1 MANKKLTQLN
11 EPPYPLN
18 PDDYVLVSQ
27 RAVGNDFSSVK
38 VQIKD
43 LPVIG
48 AQGPEGIQG
57 PTGATGA
64 TGPQGIQGLRGF
76 QGIPGPQGIQGF
88 TGPKGERGAT
98 IAIKGSVA
106 NAAALPSTG
115 NVDTDAYMTL
125 NDGHLH
131 IYGNGQWNDIG
142 VIKGDTGEQGA
153 EGAKGDKGDVG
164 DSAYAAWYRDNT
176 SILAFLGSRRA
187 SELLTQTQIQQLIQ
201 DTTIRLTF
209 DDYLNNKLLI
219 EFYTS
224 LQAQSSLTRQTFIKT
239 GGLRSTLFSY
249 MANYYSTADTDIMI
263 SFVNNFAGSSDYS
276 AILKSTLNLTGS
288 IEEAYQNS
296 LSVNSSLTRNL
307 FSQSVL
313 SPIETYRLAEKPEQ
327 SLPTFFVGTTMF
339 DVLIYTA
346 FSNTAFVGSSGI
358 HPLNSYLNSRKSNGI
373 NVAAL
378 SGYGSTAVIQAW
390 IDANLEEWFTQL
402 PLALI
407 ANNWTENN

>member
-48 AQGPEGIQG
+48 SQGPEGIQG

-76 QGIPGPQGIQGF
+76 PGPQGIQGF
-88 TGPKGERGAT
+88 IGPKGERGAT

-142 VIKGDTGEQGA
+142 VIKGDTGIQGPA
-153 EGAKGDKGDVG
+153 GAKGDIGE
-164 DSAYAAWYRDNT
+164 SAYAAWYQDNT
-176 SILAFLGSRRA
+176 SILSFLGSRRA

-224 LQAQSSLTRQTFIKT
+224 LQAQSSLTRQTFINT

-249 MANYYSTADTDIMI
+249 MANYYSTTDTNIM
-263 SFVNNFAGSSDYS
+263 STFVDSFAGSSGYS
-276 AILKSTLNLTGS
+276 SILKNTLNLVGTV
-288 IEEAYQNS
+288 EEAYQNS
-296 LSVNSSLTRNL
+296 LSVNSSLTRDL

-313 SPIETYRLAEKPEQ
+313 PPIESYRLAEKPGQ

-358 HPLNSYLNSRKSNGI
+358 HPLNSYLNSRKSTGI
-373 NVAAL
+373 NVAGL